1 MSDTFGAPGLQ
12 QAAPNNLQQHFDTV
26 FDKYSQGPQ
35 MSKQEFKCA
44 FIYHFG
50 MKPSKEDIQVGREFI
65 RQSNQSN
72 QEDFLLTKNQFGQ
85 LMTAFAEVIKTPKP
99 FFDTQPSSSQAYT
112 QAQID
117 TAWKALAGDQEG
129 FISIASFH

>member
-12 QAAPNNLQQHFDTV
+12 QAAPSNLQQHFDTV

-72 QEDFLLTKNQFGQ
+72 QEDFLLTKNQFG
-85 LMTAFAEVIKTPKP
+85 
-99 FFDTQPSSSQAYT
+99 
-112 QAQID
+112 
-117 TAWKALAGDQEG
+117 
-129 FISIASFH
+129 